1 MTLAIALYG
10 LLALVGLILSALFS
24 GSETGLYTIN
34 RVRLAVR
41 SNRGDVRAKRL
52 RWLIDRP
59 GVMLTT
65 ILIGN
70 NIANYFGSYG
80 LAAILD
86 TFELTTVALIVINVV
101 ILTPLLFVFGEI
113 LPKDLFRTHTDSWSY
128 GVSGFLMFAKNLF
141 YYTGMT
147 PIVQVVGALVSGM
160 SGERSGTPVT
170 GRQRMS
176 QLMQEGIGAGVLTE
190 AQTTLVDRSLTLR
203 KKTVEEEM
211 VPWVRVVTLSVDAT
225 REQREHI
232 MRRRNFS
239 RLPLIDRS
247 GNPIGVLRL
256 LDAVLEPEAT
266 TRELMGPIATFS
278 PETPIREALRTM
290 RHGQYAMAVIVN
302 PRTNRKLG
310 IVTIKDLVEPLTG
323 ELAVW

>member
-1 MTLAIALYG
+1 
-10 LLALVGLILSALFS
+10 
-24 GSETGLYTIN
+24 
-34 RVRLAVR
+34 
-41 SNRGDVRAKRL
+41 
-52 RWLIDRP
+52 
-59 GVMLTT
+59 T

-80 LAAILD
+80 LAAILG
-86 TFELTTVALIVINVV
+86 TFELTTVTLIVINVV

-128 GVSGFLMFAKNLF
+128 GVSGFLIFAKNLF
-141 YYTGMT
+141 YYTGLT
-147 PIVQVVGALVSGM
+147 PIVQLFGAMVGGM
-160 SGERSGTPVT
+160 SGEASGTPIT

-176 QLMQEGIGAGVLTE
+176 QLMQEGVGAGVLTE

-239 RLPLIDRS
+239 RLPLLDRA
-247 GNPIGVLRL
+247 GHPVGVLRL
-256 LDAVLEPEAT
+256 LDAVLDPSASTSDLMEP
-266 TRELMGPIATFS
+266 LATFA
-278 PETPIREALRTM
+278 PDTPIRDALRTM
-290 RHGQYAMAVIVN
+290 RQEKYAMAVIVH